1 MNKTWKRQVFR
12 HTALYTAILMFS
24 HTGGGGGAQAQTQ
37 TQTHKYAIVMNGQ
50 NLPEV
55 KWGQDYKKLAQ
66 KSNERQ
72 FTHTTNFHIK
82 KNVTLSFNNI
92 DEVVA
97 EKKDVV
103 VFGTATYLPPYGKV
117 SGFDA
122 DKLKKRG
129 DALGWIKTT
138 KPGLVGY
145 SYEGVT
151 CQNNYNNASS
161 GCPELI
167 YKTQFSF
174 GQQGLKKK
182 TTGGLDIAEDKS
194 RDNSPIYKLQDY
206 PGLGVSFNL
215 SSESLVKSIK
225 YNKII
230 SSFSE
235 GVTQQ
240 NGTQNQHKDK
250 NLVYTTGD
258 YQYKNKYSSR
268 YVGQN
273 EHSAIAFYLNAKLH
287 LLDKKN
293 IKNIAQGKTVNLG
306 TLKSYVEP
314 TAEWK
319 NKRQNYFQGNW
330 TFEDKGTVSVKL
342 KLPEVKAGRCVN
354 KNNPNPNAKAP
365 SPALT
370 APALW
375 FGPVQNGKVQ
385 MYSAS
390 VSTYPDSSSS
400 QIFLQNLSRKD
411 DTSKPGRYSLK
422 PLSTSE
428 IKSKEPNFTGR
439 QTIIRLDG
447 RVQQIKLGQSNNEV
461 VGFNGNS
468 NNATFGIVSE
478 GSFMPD
484 TSEWKK
490 VLLPWT
496 VRVFADDSKFKEF
509 NKEEKDN
516 KPKYSQKYRSRD
528 NGKRE
533 RNLGDIVNSPI
544 VAVGG
549 YLATSANDGMVH
561 IFKKGN
567 GGDERNY
574 SLKLSYI
581 PGTMP
586 RKDIENKDSTLAKE
600 LRAFAEKGYVGDRY
614 GVDGGF
620 VLRQVNLNG
629 KDHVFMF
636 GAMGFGG
643 RGAYALDLTK
653 ADGSDPTKASLFDV
667 KDNGNNGNN
676 GNNRV
681 ELGYTVGTPQIGKTH
696 NGKYAAFL
704 ASGYAT
710 KKIDDPTN
718 KTALYVYD
726 LENNGNLIK
735 KIEVKDGKGGLSSPT
750 LVDKDL
756 DGTVDIAYAGD
767 RGGKMYRFDLSG
779 QSPDQWTVR
788 PIFEGTKPITS
799 APAISQLKDKR
810 VVIFGTGSDLS
821 EEDVDNM
828 EEQYIY
834 GIFDD
839 DTATTGTVNFSG
851 SGGGLLEQV
860 LSRDN
865 DNKTLFLTDYKRSDG
880 SGSKGWVVK
889 LKDGQRV
896 TVKPTVV
903 LRTAFV
909 TIRKYNDG
917 GCGAETA
924 ILGINTADG
933 GKLTKKSARPIVPDA
948 NKDVAQYSG
957 HKQTTKGKSIPIGC
971 MQKGNEIVCPN
982 GYVYDKPVNVRYL
995 DEKKTDGFS
1004 TTADGD
1010 AGGSGIDPAG
1020 KRSGKN
1026 NRCFSQKGVR
1036 TLLMNDL
1043 DSLDITGPTCGMK
1056 RISWREVFY

>member
-1 MNKTWKRQVFR
+1 
-12 HTALYTAILMFS
+12 
-24 HTGGGGGAQAQTQ
+24 
-37 TQTHKYAIVMNGQ
+37 MNGQ
-50 NLPEV
+50 KLPEV
-55 KWGQDYKKLAQ
+55 KWGTDYKNLAQ

-72 FTHTTNFHIK
+72 FTHTSDFGIK
-82 KNVTLSFNNI
+82 KNVTLSFNNT

-97 EKKDVV
+97 QKNGTV
-103 VFGTATYLPPYGKV
+103 VFGAATYLPPYGKV
-117 SGFDA
+117 SGFDTA
-122 DKLKKRG
+122 KLTERG
-129 DALGWIKTT
+129 KAVDWIRTT
-138 KPGLVGY
+138 HPGLIGY
-145 SYEGVT
+145 SYENVT
-151 CQNNYNNASS
+151 CSNNYYNASS
-161 GCPELI
+161 GCPELS
-167 YKTQFSF
+167 YKTQFTF
-174 GQQGLKKK
+174 GNQGLKRK
-182 TTGGLDIAEDKS
+182 TNGRLDIDEDKS
-194 RDNSPIYKLQDY
+194 RDGSPIYKLQNY
-206 PGLGVSFNL
+206 PWLGVSFNL

-235 GVTQQ
+235 DVTQS
-240 NGTQNQHKDK
+240 NGTNSQYKDK

-268 YVGQN
+268 YVGQD
-273 EHSAIAFYLNAKLH
+273 EHSAVAFYLNAKLH
-287 LLDKKN
+287 LLDKKQ
-293 IKNIAQGKTVNLG
+293 IQNIAQVSELNFG
-306 TLKSYVEP
+306 TLRTLIEP
-314 TAEWK
+314 TEEWK
-319 NKRQNYFQGNW
+319 KKRTNFFQGGNW
-330 TFEDKGTVSVKL
+330 TFEDKGEVSVKL

-354 KNNPNPNAKAP
+354 KNNPNPKSKAP

-400 QIFLQNLSRKD
+400 RIYLQNLKRKTD
-411 DTSKPGRYSLK
+411 PNKPGRHSLET
-422 PLSTSE
+422 LTGND
-428 IKSKEPNFTGR
+428 IQSKEPSFTGR

-447 RVQQIKLGQSNNEV
+447 GVQQIKLDRNNTEV
-461 VGFNGNS
+461 TGFNGNDGK
-468 NNATFGIVSE
+468 NDTFGIVKDL
-478 GSFMPD
+478 GVDPD
-484 TSEWKK
+484 ANEWKK

-496 VRVFADDSKFKEF
+496 VRAFNDDGLFNTV
-509 NKEEKDN
+509 NKEENNDN

-528 NGKRE
+528 SSKHE
-533 RNLGDIVNSPI
+533 RDLGDIVNSPI
-544 VAVGG
+544 VAVGE

-561 IFKKGN
+561 IFKQS
-567 GGDERNY
+567 GGDKRSYN
-574 SLKLSYI
+574 LKLSYI

-620 VLRQVNLNG
+620 VLREVELSG
-629 KDHVFMF
+629 KKHVFMF

-643 RGAYALDLTK
+643 RGAYALDLSK
-653 ADGSDPTKASLFDV
+653 IDSGNGNLADVSLFDV
-667 KDNGNNGNN
+667 KHDKNGKNSNNSNN
-676 GNNRV
+676 SV
-681 ELGYTVGTPQIGKTH
+681 QLGYTVGTPQIGKTH

-710 KKIDDPTN
+710 KQIDSGEN

-726 LENNGNLIK
+726 LESNNGTLIR
-735 KIEVKDGKGGLSSPT
+735 KIEVPSGKGGLSSPT

-767 RGGKMYRFDLSG
+767 RGGNMYRFDLSS

-821 EEDVDNM
+821 EEDVDSK
-828 EEQYIY
+828 EIQHVY
-834 GIFDD
+834 GIFDN
-839 DTATTGTVNFSG
+839 DTDTGTAQDGQGN
-851 SGGGLLEQV
+851 GLLEQV
-860 LSRDN
+860 LKKDGN
-865 DNKTLFLTDYKRSDG
+865 TLFLSDYKRSNG
-880 SGSKGWVVK
+880 SGNKGWVVK
-889 LKDGQRV
+889 LEAGQRV

-909 TIRKYNDG
+909 TIRKYKDN

-933 GKLTKKSARPIVPDA
+933 GKLTKKSARPIVPEA
-948 NKDVAQYSG
+948 NTAVAQYSG
-957 HKQTTKGKSIPIGC
+957 HKQTAKGKSIPIGC
-971 MQKGNEIVCPN
+971 MEKDNGIVCPN

-1010 AGGSGIDPAG
+1010 AGGSGTFKEGKKPA
-1020 KRSGKN
+1020 RN
-1026 NRCFSQKGVR
+1026 NRCFSGKGVR

-1043 DSLDITGPTCGMK
+1043 DSLDITGPMCGMK
-1056 RISWREVFY
+1056 RISWREIFY

>member
-1 MNKTWKRQVFR
+1 
-12 HTALYTAILMFS
+12 MFS
-24 HTGGGGGAQAQTQ
+24 HTGGGGAQAQTRQ
-37 TQTHKYAIVMNGQ
+37 YAIIMNEGNQ
-50 NLPEV
+50 PEV
-55 KWGQDYKKLAQ
+55 QWNGSYSIKDKDRKREY
-66 KSNERQ
+66 
-72 FTHTTNFHIK
+72 THHNHSRGGSS
-82 KNVTLSFNNI
+82 VSFNNS
-92 DEVVA
+92 DELVSQQSGTA
-97 EKKDVV
+97 

-122 DKLKKRG
+122 DGLNKRG
-129 DALGWIKTT
+129 NAAGWIRTT
-138 KPGLVGY
+138 RIALAGY
-145 SYEGVT
+145 SYEGVVCRSGT
-151 CQNNYNNASS
+151 
-161 GCPELI
+161 GCPKLV
-167 YKTQFSF
+167 YKTRFSF
-174 GQQGLKKK
+174 DNPDLVKNAGR
-182 TTGGLDIAEDKS
+182 LDRHTDPS
-194 RDNSPIYKLQDY
+194 RENSPIYKLKDY
-206 PGLGVSFNL
+206 PWLGVSFNL
-215 SSESLVKSIK
+215 GAEGTTKDGKTINKLV
-225 YNKII
+225 
-230 SSFSE
+230 SSFDEKNSS
-235 GVTQQ
+235 
-240 NGTQNQHKDK
+240 NN
-250 NLVYTTGD
+250 NLVYTTEGRDISLGD
-258 YQYKNKYSSR
+258 WQREKTAMAY
-268 YVGQN
+268 
-273 EHSAIAFYLNAKLH
+273 YLNAKLH
-287 LLDKKN
+287 LLDKKG
-293 IKNIAQGKTVNLG
+293 IKDITNKTVQLG
-306 TLKSYVEP
+306 VLRPSIDVRLQRNTGLAGLLNFWASWDIKDNGQIP
-314 TAEWK
+314 
-319 NKRQNYFQGNW
+319 
-330 TFEDKGTVSVKL
+330 VKL
-342 KLPEVKAGRCVN
+342 GLPEVKAGRCIN
-354 KNNPNPNAKAP
+354 KANPNPKAQAL

-375 FGPVQNGKVQ
+375 FGAGQDGKAE

-422 PLSTSE
+422 PLSMSE

-439 QTIIRLDG
+439 QTVIRLDSG
-447 RVQQIKLGQSNNEV
+447 VQQIKLQGNEV
-461 VGFNGNS
+461 ANFNGNDGK
-468 NNATFGIVSE
+468 NDTFGIVSE

-496 VRVFADDSKFKEF
+496 VRASNDDGQFNTF
-509 NKEEKDN
+509 NKEEN
-516 KPKYSQKYRSRD
+516 NGKPKYSQKYRSRD
-528 NGKRE
+528 SSKHE

-567 GGDERNY
+567 GVDERNY

-586 RKDIENKDSTLAKE
+586 RQYFDNDTSALKDSTLAKE

-620 VLRQVNLNG
+620 VLRQVEWKGQNR
-629 KDHVFMF
+629 VFMF
-636 GAMGFGG
+636 GAMGLGG

-653 ADGSDPTKASLFDV
+653 AENGDPTAVSLFDV
-667 KDNGNNGNN
+667 KNDKNKGNNSA
-676 GNNRV
+676 

-696 NGKYAAFL
+696 DGKYAAFL

-710 KKIDDPTN
+710 KTIDSTDN

-726 LENNGNLIK
+726 LESSGTLIK
-735 KIEVKDGKGGLSSPT
+735 KIDVPGGKGGLSSPT

-767 RGGKMYRFDLSG
+767 RGGSMYRFDLKDWSVRTIFSG
-779 QSPDQWTVR
+779 N
-788 PIFEGTKPITS
+788 KPITS

-821 EEDVDNM
+821 EEDVLNTD
-828 EEQYIY
+828 EQYIY

-839 DTATTGTVNFSG
+839 DTAASNVDVKLKGL
-851 SGGGLLEQV
+851 GGGLLEQV
-860 LSRDN
+860 LEQKD
-865 DNKTLFLTDYKRSDG
+865 KTLFLTDYKRSDG
-880 SGSKGWVVK
+880 SGNKGWVVK

-909 TIRKYNDG
+909 TIHKYTGNDK
-917 GCGAETA
+917 CGAETA

-957 HKQTTKGKSIPIGC
+957 HKKGTNGKSIPIGC
-971 MQKGNEIVCPN
+971 MEKNGGTVCPN

-1020 KRSGKN
+1020 KRAGKN

-1056 RISWREVFY
+1056 RISWREVFF

>member
-1 MNKTWKRQVFR
+1 
-12 HTALYTAILMFS
+12 FS
-24 HTGGGGGAQAQTQ
+24 
-37 TQTHKYAIVMNGQ
+37 
-50 NLPEV
+50 
-55 KWGQDYKKLAQ
+55 
-66 KSNERQ
+66 
-72 FTHTTNFHIK
+72 IK
-82 KNVTLSFNNI
+82 KQISFSFNNT

-97 EKKDVV
+97 EKKDAV
-103 VFGTATYLPPYGKV
+103 VFGAATYLPPYGKV

-122 DKLKKRG
+122 DKLKERKNAVDQIG
-129 DALGWIKTT
+129 TT
-138 KPGLVGY
+138 HPGLIGY
-145 SYEGVT
+145 SYQDST
-151 CQNNYNNASS
+151 CSSS
-161 GCPELI
+161 GCPEVA
-167 YKTQFSF
+167 YRTQFTF
-174 GQQGLKKK
+174 GNSGLAKKK
-182 TTGGLDIAEDKS
+182 TDNKLDIYEDKS
-194 RDNSPIYKLQDY
+194 RDNSPIYKLKDH
-206 PGLGVSFNL
+206 PWLGVSFNL
-215 SSESLVKSIK
+215 GGESSFKPKRQGSLV
-225 YNKII
+225 

-235 GVTQQ
+235 DVTQQ
-240 NGTQNQHKDK
+240 NGTQDQYKSK
-250 NLVYTTGD
+250 NLVYTTDD
-258 YQYKNKYSSR
+258 YKSQNNKNHQDKHHA
-268 YVGQN
+268 V
-273 EHSAIAFYLNAKLH
+273 AFYLNAKLH
-287 LLDKKN
+287 LLDKKH
-293 IKNIAQGKTVNLG
+293 IKNIVQGKTVNLG
-306 TLKSYVEP
+306 ILKTRIEP
-314 TAEWK
+314 TEAWK
-319 NKRQNYFQGNW
+319 RRNSNFFTGSW
-330 TFEDKGTVSVKL
+330 TYEEKGTVSVKL

-354 KNNPNPNAKAP
+354 KNNPNPKSKAP

-428 IKSKEPNFTGR
+428 IKSKEPTFTGR

-447 RVQQIKLGQSNNEV
+447 GVRHIQLDKSNEAT
-461 VGFNGNS
+461 GLNGNT
-468 NNATFGIVSE
+468 NNNTFGIVKDL
-478 GSFMPD
+478 GVDPD
-484 TSEWKK
+484 TNEWKK

-496 VRVFADDSKFKEF
+496 VRASNDDGQFNTF
-509 NKEEKDN
+509 NKKEN
-516 KPKYSQKYRSRD
+516 NGKPTYSQKYRSRD
-528 NGKRE
+528 NSKRE
-533 RNLGDIVNSPI
+533 RDLGDIVNSPI
-544 VAVGG
+544 VAVGE

-567 GGDERNY
+567 GDARDY

-586 RKDIENKDSTLAKE
+586 RKDIESKDSTLAKE

-620 VLRQVNLNG
+620 VLRKVERNG

-696 NGKYAAFL
+696 DGKYAAFL

-710 KKIDDPTN
+710 KDVNSNDNT
-718 KTALYVYD
+718 TALYVYD
-726 LENNGNLIK
+726 LESSGTLIK
-735 KIEVKDGKGGLSSPT
+735 KIEVLNGKGGLSSPT

-767 RGGKMYRFDLSG
+767 RGGNMYRFDLSG
-779 QSPDQWTVR
+779 NSPNSWSVR
-788 PIFEGTKPITS
+788 TIFEGTNPITS

-821 EEDVDNM
+821 EEDVDNTD
-828 EEQYIY
+828 EQHIY
-834 GIFDD
+834 GIFDN
-839 DTATTGTVNFSG
+839 DTNTGTAQDG
-851 SGGGLLEQV
+851 LGKGLLEQV
-860 LSRDN
+860 LKKDGN
-865 DNKTLFLTDYKRSDG
+865 TLFLSDYKRSNG
-880 SGSKGWVVK
+880 SGDKGWVVK
-889 LKDGQRV
+889 LEAGQRV

-909 TIRKYNDG
+909 TIHKYTGNDK
-917 GCGAETA
+917 CGAETA

-933 GKLTKKSARPIVPDA
+933 GKLTKKSARPIVPDTNTA
-948 NKDVAQYSG
+948 VAQYSG
-957 HKQTTKGKSIPIGC
+957 HKQTAKGKSIPIGC

-1056 RISWREVFY
+1056 RISWREIFY

>member
-1 MNKTWKRQVFR
+1 M
-12 HTALYTAILMFS
+12 A
-24 HTGGGGGAQAQTQ
+24 
-37 TQTHKYAIVMNGQ
+37 QTHKYAIIMNERKQ
-50 NLPEV
+50 PEV
-55 KWGQDYKKLAQ
+55 KSNVPSSIKDKDREREYTHHKYKMGGGSVL
-66 KSNERQ
+66 
-72 FTHTTNFHIK
+72 
-82 KNVTLSFNNI
+82 FNNT
-92 DEVVA
+92 DTLVSQQSGTA
-97 EKKDVV
+97 

-117 SGFDA
+117 SGFD
-122 DKLKKRG
+122 DKRLKERG
-129 DALGWIKTT
+129 NAVNWIHTT
-138 KPGLVGY
+138 HPGLIGY
-145 SYEGVT
+145 SYAGVVCRNST
-151 CQNNYNNASS
+151 
-161 GCPELI
+161 GCPKLV

-174 GQQGLKKK
+174 DNPDLAK
-182 TTGGLDIAEDKS
+182 TGGGLDRHTEPS
-194 RDNSPIYKLQDY
+194 RDNSPIYKLKDH
-206 PGLGVSFNL
+206 PWLGVSFNL
-215 SSESLVKSIK
+215 GSENTVKNGNSF
-225 YNKII
+225 NKLI

-235 GVTQQ
+235 NNNNQTIVSTTEGFSISLGDQQ
-240 NGTQNQHKDK
+240 REHTAV
-250 NLVYTTGD
+250 VY
-258 YQYKNKYSSR
+258 
-268 YVGQN
+268 
-273 EHSAIAFYLNAKLH
+273 YLNAKLH
-287 LLDKKN
+287 LLDKKG
-293 IKNIAQGKTVNLG
+293 IKDITGKTVQLG
-306 TLKSYVEP
+306 VLKPSIDVKTQRTGFGGILSFWASWDIKDTGQIP
-314 TAEWK
+314 
-319 NKRQNYFQGNW
+319 
-330 TFEDKGTVSVKL
+330 VKL
-342 KLPEVKAGRCVN
+342 DLQQVKAGRCIN
-354 KNNPNPNAKAP
+354 ANNPNKSTKAP

-411 DTSKPGRYSLK
+411 DTSKPGRYSLAD
-422 PLSTSE
+422 LSASD
-428 IKSKEPNFTGR
+428 IQSKEPSFTGR
-439 QTIIRLDG
+439 QTIIRLDSG
-447 RVQQIKLGQSNNEV
+447 VREIKLDRSNEAT
-461 VGFNGNS
+461 GLNGNDGK
-468 NNATFGIVSE
+468 NETFGIVSE

-484 TSEWKK
+484 ADEWKK

-496 VRVFADDSKFKEF
+496 VRASNDDNQFKTI
-509 NKEEKDN
+509 NQQLNQQLNQQKIQ
-516 KPKYSQKYRSRD
+516 YSQRYRIRENGNNSKRD
-528 NGKRE
+528 
-533 RNLGDIVNSPI
+533 LGDIVNSPI

-567 GGDERNY
+567 GVDERNY

-586 RKDIENKDSTLAKE
+586 RKDIQNTESTLAKE
-600 LRAFAEKGYVGDRY
+600 LRTFAEKGYVGDRY

-620 VLRQVNLNG
+620 VLRQVEWKGQNR
-629 KDHVFMF
+629 VFMF

-653 ADGSDPTKASLFDV
+653 ADDNDPTAVSLFDV
-667 KDNGNNGNN
+667 KHDNNGKNSNN
-676 GNNRV
+676 SV
-681 ELGYTVGTPQIGKTH
+681 QLGYTVGTPQIGKTH
-696 NGKYAAFL
+696 NDKYAAFL

-710 KKIDDPTN
+710 KDVNSNDNT
-718 KTALYVYD
+718 TALYVYD
-726 LENNGNLIK
+726 LESSGNLIT
-735 KIEVKDGKGGLSSPT
+735 KIEVPSGKGGLSSPT

-756 DGTVDIAYAGD
+756 DGIVDIAYAGD
-767 RGGKMYRFDLSG
+767 RGGNMYRFDLSG
-779 QSPDQWTVR
+779 QDPKQWSAR
-788 PIFEGTKPITS
+788 AIFKGDKPITS

-821 EEDVDNM
+821 EDDVDKM
-828 EEQYIY
+828 DEQYIY

-839 DTATTGTVNFSG
+839 DTAATGTVNFSG
-851 SGGGLLEQV
+851 TGGGLLEQH
-860 LSRDN
+860 LTQED
-865 DNKTLFLTDYKRSDG
+865 KTLFLTDYKRSDG
-880 SGSKGWVVK
+880 SGNKGWIVK

-909 TIRKYNDG
+909 TIRKYKDN

-933 GKLTKKSARPIVPDA
+933 GKLTKKSARPIVPEA
-948 NKDVAQYSG
+948 NTAVAQYSG
-957 HKQTTKGKSIPIGC
+957 HKQTAKGKSIPIGC
-971 MQKGNEIVCPN
+971 MEKDNGIVCPN

-1020 KRSGKN
+1020 KRAGKN